1 MKKMMYDSLR
11 LALVLVAMT
20 AGLASCGKDEV
31 TGRVNLATD
40 LLVIDEPGDTRTVNF
55 TTSHVRSLS
64 VSTTPEGWKAEA
76 DLAAGVLTVTAPARI
91 DETVKR
97 SGSVVLSGT
106 TTDGGAVSA
115 SLAVG
120 VYESVDLSAAPS
132 NCYLLSKKDTYYRI
146 DALHRGETS
155 ETLPTASVKLIW
167 QTAGKPLQYVA
178 LHDGKI
184 SFLVGADD
192 DGELKE
198 GNALLGAYDAAGEL
212 IWSWHVWVTAYDP
225 EKDATVYGDYTVMN
239 RNLGAL
245 NNANASA
252 AEILS
257 SYGMYYQW
265 GRKPALPHGDEVF
278 GRDGNRR
285 VCAAQ
290 SALLH
295 PRNRGVG
302 VRLALCGARREPMER
317 PQDGERSLPARLEG
331 PVGRPV
337 CEPLDRR
344 QIGRCGCAGRA
355 LRLGADRRD
364 GFVAV
369 DGAWTSDLSDGPGPE
384 YL

>member
-97 SGSVVLSGT
+97 SGAVVLSGT

-265 GRKPALPHGDEVF
+265 GRKEPFAGPSTY
-278 GRDGNRR
+278 N
-285 VCAAQ
+285 AAQ
-290 SALLH
+290 GTNAVLYDAAGSRLYLTETKSSAET
-295 PRNRGVG
+295 GT
-302 VRLALCGARREPMER
+302 AEY
-317 PQDGERSLPARLEG
+317 
-331 PVGRPV
+331 
-337 CEPLDRR
+337 
-344 QIGRCGCAGRA
+344 A
-355 LRLGADRRD
+355 LRNPLCFILGTEEAEFD
-364 GFVAV
+364 G
-369 DGAWTSDLSDGPGPE
+369 S
-384 YL
+384 